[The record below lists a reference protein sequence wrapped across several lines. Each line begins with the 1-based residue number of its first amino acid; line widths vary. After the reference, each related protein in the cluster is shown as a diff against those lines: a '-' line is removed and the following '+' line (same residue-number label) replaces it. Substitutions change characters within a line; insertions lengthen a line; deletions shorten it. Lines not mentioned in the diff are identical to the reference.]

1 MSVFPHL
8 LACAPVFAFSGLL
21 IFFNSKQSPRREQ
34 LSLSEVG
41 ILQPALEPGFLEKL
55 DRGDRSGG
63 CSWGPRDS
71 RAAPTAMRVPSWKRG
86 AFPRTPCSGLVAVFR
101 ILLQLFCAG
110 PVPTRGLF
118 RQHRPGLPARRG
130 LCRALAPGPSSRST
144 PRAGM
149 DTTDWSSSWR
159 VFCLFF
165 LAPCFSQKFSC
176 EAVTFPGLDT
186 FKTAAFEELNCFLSS
201 LGLV

>member
-21 IFFNSKQSPRREQ
+21 IFLNSKQSPRREQ

-55 DRGDRSGG
+55 DRGDCSGG

-71 RAAPTAMRVPSWKRG
+71 RAAPTAMRVPSWRRG
-86 AFPRTPCSGLVAVFR
+86 AFPPTPCSGLVAVFR

-118 RQHRPGLPARRG
+118 RQHGSGLPAQRG
-130 LCRALAPGPSSRST
+130 LCRAVPWLRAQAAGALPGQAWT
-144 PRAGM
+144 QWTGAAAGGF
-149 DTTDWSSSWR
+149 SA
-159 VFCLFF
+159 CFF
-165 LAPCFSQKFSC
+165 WLLVSLK
-176 EAVTFPGLDT
+176 
-186 FKTAAFEELNCFLSS
+186 SS
-201 LGLV
+201 LVRL

>member
-71 RAAPTAMRVPSWKRG
+71 FPHSHEGPQLEEGSVPTHALLRAGRCFWDPPAIILCGPSPHSRALQAAP
-86 AFPRTPCSGLVAVFR
+86 
-101 ILLQLFCAG
+101 AG
-110 PVPTRGLF
+110 FASSERPVPCPGSGPKQPEHSRG
-118 RQHRPGLPARRG
+118 RHGHNGLEQQLEG
-130 LCRALAPGPSSRST
+130 FLL
-144 PRAGM
+144 
-149 DTTDWSSSWR
+149 
-159 VFCLFF
+159 VFSGSL
-165 LAPCFSQKFSC
+165 
-176 EAVTFPGLDT
+176 
-186 FKTAAFEELNCFLSS
+186 FLSKVP
-201 LGLV
+201 L